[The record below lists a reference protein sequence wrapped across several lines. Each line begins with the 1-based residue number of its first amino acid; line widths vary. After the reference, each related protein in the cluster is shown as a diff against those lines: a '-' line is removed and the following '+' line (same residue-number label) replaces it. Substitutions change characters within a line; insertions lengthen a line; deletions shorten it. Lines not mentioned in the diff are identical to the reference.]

1 MSNAGSTLKSAPL
14 GTQAPAKKGTS
25 LFNSGKPKEFKKKE
39 LVQMFR
45 GISSMLRA
53 QINTA
58 DALKYYAQGLD
69 NKIMAEALLR
79 IREDINAGIAYSV
92 APGVAQHAAPELLI
106 ATPRGDVRA
115 IVRTPFAA
123 RQRPRRDETRLD
135 EARLAALLA
144 GEDRS

>member
-1 MSNAGSTLKSAPL
+1 MSNAGSTLKSAAL
-14 GTQAPAKKGTS
+14 GNQTPAKKGVS

-79 IREDINAGIAYSV
+79 IREDINAGISIHEAFRRTGRFSDMIV
-92 APGVAQHAAPELLI
+92 GLI
-106 ATPRGDVRA
+106 QAGLVVQYGPVMPMCA
-115 IVRTPFAA
+115 S
-123 RQRPRRDETRLD
+123 
-135 EARLAALLA
+135 ALLTMP
-144 GEDRS
+144 